1 MSDTFTPV
9 TAGEKRDPNEFIPW
23 NRVTE
28 MNTPR
33 GMRPGKLLVVRP
45 LKVIDE
51 FRAEEREKWMA
62 KGTWVPQL
70 TVIDVAVLDAIEPA
84 ADEYGTPLPGFPAG
98 HQFRDN
104 TVFPGFL
111 NKAFNRYVGKTLI
124 GTVYLGPNTK
134 GKPPVMWRD
143 LSGDPQAIARGQGFM
158 AAHPEFL
165 IPREAAFTQTTPEVW
180 QNAPGTPG
188 GRQASGGYSGY
199 PSNPNAPQ
207 QGSHPAM
214 YTQHDPRPPQT
225 YQQQPDPWA
234 NATPVSAQ
242 PVSPAQPHPNQGMS
256 TLDQLRV
263 ATAEAM
269 NHQGQNQPVD
279 PPF

>member
-45 LKVIDE
+45 LKVIE
-51 FRAEEREKWMA
+51 EWRPEEREKWLA
-62 KGTWVPQL
+62 KGNWVPQL

-165 IPREAAFTQTTPEVW
+165 IPREAAFTQATPEVW
-180 QNAPGTPG
+180 HNAPETPG

-199 PSNPNAPQ
+199 PNNPNAPQ

-214 YTQHDPRPPQT
+214 YTQHDPRPPQQ
-225 YQQQPDPWA
+225 YQQDPWA

-256 TLDQLRV
+256 TLDQLRQD
-263 ATAEAM
+263 AAQAM
-269 NHQGQNQPVD
+269 NHHGQPQSTD
-279 PPF
+279 APF

>member
-51 FRAEEREKWMA
+51 FRAEEREKWLA

-111 NKAFNRYVGKTLI
+111 NKAFGRYVGKTLI
-124 GTVYLGPNTK
+124 GLVYLGPNTK
-134 GKPPVMWRD
+134 GKPPVMFRD
-143 LSGDPQAIARGQGFM
+143 LSGDPAAIARGQGFL

-165 IPREAAFTQTTPEVW
+165 IPREAQFTQAAPEVW
-180 QNAPGTPG
+180 ASAPSSPP
-188 GRQASGGYSGY
+188 QGYRG
-199 PSNPNAPQ
+199 NPNAPQ
-207 QGSHPAM
+207 QGSAPVM

-225 YQQQPDPWA
+225 YQQDPWA

-242 PVSPAQPHPNQGMS
+242 PVSPAQPRPQQGMS
-256 TLDQLRV
+256 TLDQLRH

-269 NHQGQNQPVD
+269 NHQGQPQPVD